1 MVSQDVGI
9 TFGVVIFGLTLF
21 ALFTTAIIVHEKQDR
36 PRRRALRE
44 AAKLPISPNA
54 PFDPHRRLDLE

>member
-21 ALFTTAIIVHEKQDR
+21 GLFSTAIILHEKKDR

-54 PFDPHRRLDLE
+54 QFDPLRRLDLG